1 MNADQSEEE
10 VMKTVGY
17 YNGKIGEIEEMMVPM
32 NDRAMYFGDGVYDA
46 TYAANRKIFELE
58 GNMERFF
65 NSFKAMEIP
74 FRMTREELAAE
85 LQKCVDLMDSD
96 GEVMVYWQST
106 RGTGM
111 RNHLFP
117 TDGKPANLLIT
128 VREVP
133 LSDLRTPY
141 KVITLEDTRF
151 LHCNIKTLNLIPSV
165 IANQRAKEA
174 GCQEAIFHRGD
185 RVTECAHSNVH
196 ILKNGKFITAPTDN
210 LILPG
215 ITRKHLLRICEA
227 QMIPY
232 EERIFSLAEVFDAD
246 EVIISSAGTLGVGV
260 CEVDGKPVG
269 GKDPE
274 LLKRLQKAAVD
285 DFEKETGHR
294 PDIL

>member
-58 GNMERFF
+58 GHMERFF

-227 QMIPY
+227 QQILY